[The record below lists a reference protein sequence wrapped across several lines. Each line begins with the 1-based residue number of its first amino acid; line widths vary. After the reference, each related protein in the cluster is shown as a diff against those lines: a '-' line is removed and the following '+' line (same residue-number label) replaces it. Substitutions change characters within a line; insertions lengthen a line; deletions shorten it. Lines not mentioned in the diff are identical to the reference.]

1 MIDFLED
8 CVLQF
13 QDIDDDDMS
22 FLKFL
27 QTRFRVISSS
37 LRDCVSIF
45 CTHVSRSVLKCNFE
59 RMGCCL
65 MSLIDSLQSLLFQ
78 NWVASEE
85 LKRVFSSN
93 QYVCGS
99 LFTKHEKLLKTRNDC
114 IVVLKSLQQSLD
126 LLGLPQTTNK
136 GTIVDFCFQNASL
149 FFCTVSSSFKLHS
162 KSLEPLKALVIDE
175 AAQLKE
181 CESVMP
187 MHLADIK
194 HAILIGD
201 ECQLPAMVESK
212 VSDGAGFGRSLFER
226 LSSLGH
232 PKHLLNVQYRMHPSI
247 SLFPNSKFY
256 SGLISDGPNVKAKA
270 YEKTF
275 LPGPIS

>member
-27 QTRFRVISSS
+27 QTRFRVISLS

-212 VSDGAGFGRSLFER
+212 VR
-226 LSSLGH
+226 
-232 PKHLLNVQYRMHPSI
+232 K
-247 SLFPNSKFY
+247 
-256 SGLISDGPNVKAKA
+256 
-270 YEKTF
+270 F
-275 LPGPIS
+275 LPFSIICDRYVLDTS